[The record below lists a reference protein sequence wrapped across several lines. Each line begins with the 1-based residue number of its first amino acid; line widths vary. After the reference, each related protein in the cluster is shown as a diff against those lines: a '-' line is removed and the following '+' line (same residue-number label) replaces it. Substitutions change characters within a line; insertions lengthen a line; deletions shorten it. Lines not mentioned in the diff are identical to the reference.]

1 MRSMQNIWKE
11 HAVRKIF
18 VLTLGAAV
26 YALLFSLGSQI
37 DQAGVTMAG
46 TTLTRFAVAFPI
58 AWGVLLMLMGEL
70 IPKITCVQGEE
81 KNFPVLCANL
91 SDLLSRYVC
100 IRYAGAGRTGRI
112 QPVYDVSSA
121 GAYPVFRGMPVPV

>member
-11 HAVRKIF
+11 HAGRKIF

-37 DQAGVTMAG
+37 DQTGVTTAG
-46 TTLTRFAVAFPI
+46 TTLTRFVVAFPI

-70 IPKITCVQGEE
+70 IPKIRACRG
-81 KNFPVLCANL
+81 KKR
-91 SDLLSRYVC
+91 SRS
-100 IRYAGAGRTGRI
+100 AHGAR
-112 QPVYDVSSA
+112 
-121 GAYPVFRGMPVPV
+121 FW

>member
-11 HAVRKIF
+11 HAGRKIF

-37 DQAGVTMAG
+37 DQTGVTTAG

-58 AWGVLLMLMGEL
+58 AWA
-70 IPKITCVQGEE
+70 C
-81 KNFPVLCANL
+81 C
-91 SDLLSRYVC
+91 
-100 IRYAGAGRTGRI
+100 
-112 QPVYDVSSA
+112 
-121 GAYPVFRGMPVPV
+121 

>member
-1 MRSMQNIWKE
+1 MGRAADADGRADTENSVRAGGRKE
-11 HAVRKIF
+11 AV
-18 VLTLGAAV
+18 LH
-26 YALLFSLGSQI
+26 
-37 DQAGVTMAG
+37 
-46 TTLTRFAVAFPI
+46 
-58 AWGVLLMLMGEL
+58 MG
-70 IPKITCVQGEE
+70 CVSG
-81 KNFPVLCANL
+81 NLPVLCANL

>member
-11 HAVRKIF
+11 HAGRKIF

-37 DQAGVTMAG
+37 DQAGVTSVGA
-46 TTLTRFAVAFPI
+46 TLTRFAVAFPI

-70 IPKITCVQGEE
+70 IPKITCVQGGER
-81 KNFPVLCANL
+81 
-91 SDLLSRYVC
+91 SRS
-100 IRYAGAGRTGRI
+100 AHGAR
-112 QPVYDVSSA
+112 
-121 GAYPVFRGMPVPV
+121 FW